1 MTSKLYKFTGNSR
14 ALSGAAVRRV
24 REIEVVRE
32 SVRTE
37 AEFQAVIQWG
47 YSCLFGWLACTNNN
61 AKMKN

>member
-47 YSCLFGWLACTNNN
+47 YSCLFG
-61 AKMKN
+61 